1 MREEIVAT
9 VKRVDRDLGCRENK
23 NFSVNHG
30 LDKIKMILDQLRMFS
45 RFNRQIFWAKQFLAN
60 RM

>member
-9 VKRVDRDLGCRENK
+9 VERVFRDLGCRENK

-30 LDKIKMILDQLRMFS
+30 LDKIKMILEQVRT
-45 RFNRQIFWAKQFLAN
+45 FN
-60 RM
+60 